1 MCDTHAMR
9 PGRAQV
15 WLVGLV
21 LASGSAGCATQSST
35 AQALAIVGTAAV
47 IVGAAMADGDDCYQD
62 PQGSSGPEVYCSP
75 GLSKGARKAGTA
87 IAAAGVGAAAAGYAL
102 QPKGPDRRSQAATA
116 PRAPT
121 QPYRLIRQTPPEP
134 EPAPPEVTAPGAA
147 TASSAPAVTNSAEA
161 SSPEPTDPAASSPA
175 PNSPDPAP
183 PAPATQ
189 R

>member
-1 MCDTHAMR
+1 
-9 PGRAQV
+9 
-15 WLVGLV
+15 LVGLV

-47 IVGAAMADGDDCYQD
+47 IVGAAMADGSDCYQD
-62 PQGSSGPEVYCSP
+62 PQGASGPEVYCSP

-102 QPKGPDRRSQAATA
+102 QPRGPDRRNPAATA

-121 QPYRLIRQTPPEP
+121 QPYRLIRQTPPEQFAA
-134 EPAPPEVTAPGAA
+134 PAPA
-147 TASSAPAVTNSAEA
+147 APANSAAA
-161 SSPEPTDPAASSPA
+161 SGSEPSGPAAPSPSPNAPVTPESPA
-175 PNSPDPAP
+175 PESPGPAQAPAP
-183 PAPATQ
+183 Q